1 MTVQEDLKQLF
12 DRDLKQALAEL
23 KAYQKEENLWKLS
36 GEISNTAGNLLLH
49 ICGNLRHF
57 IGSTLGNSG
66 YIRRRDEEFNLKGV
80 RRKDLVAELKT
91 TKMVVSEVLGE
102 LTDDKLQ
109 ETYPINVF
117 GKEMTTQFFLI
128 HLHGHLTYHL
138 GQVNYHRRLIDKK

>member
-1 MTVQEDLKQLF
+1 MSVQEDLKQLF
-12 DRDLKQALAEL
+12 DRDLKQALSEL
-23 KAYQKEENLWKLS
+23 KAYKKEENLWKLS

-66 YIRRRDEEFNLKGV
+66 YIRRRDDEFNLKEV
-80 RRKDLVAELKT
+80 KRSDLVAELKT
-91 TKMVVSEVLGE
+91 TKKVVSEVLEE
-102 LTDDKLQ
+102 LTDDQLN
-109 ETYPINVF
+109 EIYPINVF

-138 GQVNYHRRLIDKK
+138 GQVNYHRRLLDNK

>member
-12 DRDLKQALAEL
+12 DRDLKLALAEL

-91 TKMVVSEVLGE
+91 TKKVVSEVLGE
-102 LTDDKLQ
+102 LTDDQLQ
-109 ETYPINVF
+109 ESYPINVF

>member
-80 RRKDLVAELKT
+80 RRKDLEAELKT

-102 LTDDKLQ
+102 LTDDQLQ
-109 ETYPINVF
+109 ESYPINVF

>member
-1 MTVQEDLKQLF
+1 MSVQEDLKQLF
-12 DRDLKQALAEL
+12 DRDLKQALSEL
-23 KAYQKEENLWKLS
+23 KAYKKEENLWKLS

-66 YIRRRDEEFNLKGV
+66 YIRRRDDEFNLKEV
-80 RRKDLVAELKT
+80 KRSDLVAELKT
-91 TKMVVSEVLGE
+91 TKKVVNEVLEE
-102 LTDDKLQ
+102 LTNDQLN
-109 ETYPINVF
+109 EIYPINVF

-138 GQVNYHRRLIDKK
+138 GQVNYHRRLLDNK

>member
-66 YIRRRDEEFNLKGV
+66 YIRRREEEFNLKDV
-80 RRKDLVAELKT
+80 RRKDLEAELKS

-102 LTDDKLQ
+102 LTDDQLQ
-109 ETYPINVF
+109 ESYPINVF